1 MKTNVWI
8 MMAIACGS
16 FAFTA
21 CDDDDDNRIAPD
33 SVVTKA
39 FDSLYPNAQRVSWE
53 YEDGFVKAEFY
64 TGRYESEAWFD
75 HQGNWFLTETDI
87 PYESLP
93 EAVKSS
99 FESGTYA
106 NWRIED
112 VDMLERPETGTVYV
126 IDVES
131 GERDV
136 DLRYMDNG
144 TLINEGNTG
153 NTGDEN
159 RPSTVPSS
167 IREAVLSLYPGA
179 TIFEIDTDRNGT
191 EVDIWHDNLHK
202 EVWFSANNEWIMTE
216 TDISYQNLPEA
227 VKNSFESGAYSNWR
241 VEDVDMLERPESGTV
256 YIIDVESG
264 ERDIDLRY
272 MDNGTLINEG
282 NTGNTSDENRPT
294 ITPNSIREAVLSLY
308 PGATIFEIDT
318 DRNGTEVDIWH
329 DNLHKEVRFDT
340 NDQWLYTEWDIRR
353 TEIPSV
359 VLSAFNASEYASY
372 RIDDTNV
379 IQKADGI
386 YYEFELERGE
396 RDIIL
401 LFDEAGNIAPS
412 TI

>member
-1 MKTNVWI
+1 
-8 MMAIACGS
+8 MAIACGS

-202 EVWFSANNEWIMTE
+202 EV
-216 TDISYQNLPEA
+216 
-227 VKNSFESGAYSNWR
+227 
-241 VEDVDMLERPESGTV
+241 
-256 YIIDVESG
+256 
-264 ERDIDLRY
+264 
-272 MDNGTLINEG
+272 
-282 NTGNTSDENRPT
+282 
-294 ITPNSIREAVLSLY
+294 
-308 PGATIFEIDT
+308 
-318 DRNGTEVDIWH
+318 
-329 DNLHKEVRFDT
+329 RFDT